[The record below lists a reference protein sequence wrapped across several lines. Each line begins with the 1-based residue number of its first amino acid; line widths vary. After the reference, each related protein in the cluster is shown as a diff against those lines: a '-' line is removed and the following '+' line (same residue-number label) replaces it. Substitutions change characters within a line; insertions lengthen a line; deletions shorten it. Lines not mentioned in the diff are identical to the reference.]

1 MKTQSGLPKKFSLHL
16 KIKSNIKNR
25 ISKGR
30 KTMKTSNKAVITVI
44 GTDAVGIIAKVSG
57 KCSEYGVN
65 ILDITQKVYDTTFAM
80 IMLVD
85 ASKINVSFSDFVEIM
100 KETGNEMGVV
110 IRATH
115 EDLFNAMH
123 RI

>member
-1 MKTQSGLPKKFSLHL
+1 MESDGKT
-16 KIKSNIKNR
+16 KSRIKNKEIR
-25 ISKGR
+25 MS
-30 KTMKTSNKAVITVI
+30 TVSSKAVITVI
-44 GTDAVGIIAKVSG
+44 GKDAVGIIAKVSG

-85 ASKINVSFSDFVEIM
+85 TKDMKTEFAEFTDIM
-100 KETGNEMGVV
+100 KKTGESLGVV

-115 EDLFNAMH
+115 EELFNVMH
-123 RI
+123 HV

>member
-1 MKTQSGLPKKFSLHL
+1 
-16 KIKSNIKNR
+16 
-25 ISKGR
+25 
-30 KTMKTSNKAVITVI
+30 MKTSSRAVITVI

-85 ASKINVSFSDFVEIM
+85 TMKINISFSEFSEIM
-100 KETGNEMGVV
+100 KKTGEKMGVV

>member
-1 MKTQSGLPKKFSLHL
+1 
-16 KIKSNIKNR
+16 
-25 ISKGR
+25 
-30 KTMKTSNKAVITVI
+30 MKTSSRAVITVI
-44 GTDAVGIIAKVSG
+44 GADAVGIIAKVSG

-80 IMLVD
+80 IMLVET
-85 ASKINVSFSDFVEIM
+85 AGMNVSFSDFAETM
-100 KETGNEMGVV
+100 KETGKEMGVV

-123 RI
+123 RV

>member
-1 MKTQSGLPKKFSLHL
+1 MNEVNS
-16 KIKSNIKNR
+16 
-25 ISKGR
+25 
-30 KTMKTSNKAVITVI
+30 KAVITVI

-80 IMLVD
+80 IMLVETNTL
-85 ASKINVSFSDFVEIM
+85 KITFAEFADNM
-100 KETGNEMGVV
+100 KKLGEELSVV

-115 EDLFNAMH
+115 EELFKTMH